1 VLGARYATRNGFCPA
16 ANDIGSHP
24 GLQIELVER
33 HQVGAFPQTGEAR
46 TQDKCMAS
54 PGRPTVDR
62 GPRKLA
68 PDFVADAA
76 TARDM
81 SDDVVKMT
89 TKVTNSIIA
98 PVIET
103 EANATHSG
111 AAVVL
116 CTAVNSP
123 VKSSCRNLG
132 MSRRQGSQGRCDPLF
147 SRSSQ

>member
-89 TKVTNSIIA
+89 TKVTNSII
-98 PVIET
+98 PSLPST
-103 EANATHSG
+103 KPWRT
-111 AAVVL
+111 
-116 CTAVNSP
+116 P
-123 VKSSCRNLG
+123 RSSLGLLGRFWRREPFGRFRLPMSERNLTG
-132 MSRRQGSQGRCDPLF
+132 TIAPR
-147 SRSSQ
+147 